1 MIKVAQ
7 SSDSGAFSNAIQQ
20 LPEVDNPKIFGLPT
34 NIDRSVQRF
43 NSNQVITQ
51 LNSLAAV
58 SAAELRFDKEKWT
71 ETLGPLLQMWT
82 NIYKGDQA
90 YNDVQIEKGRSSD
103 PVEQFVYMEMQSAIK
118 LLSTVNQSI
127 TSITKVLQGTEM
139 LTPKTEAEATQLMA
153 NTVPAAWEKQWE
165 GPENPTAWIRIANKK
180 GAALVKWVQA
190 A

>member
-1 MIKVAQ
+1 
-7 SSDSGAFSNAIQQ
+7 

-51 LNSLAAV
+51 LKSLAAV

-82 NIYKGDQA
+82 NVYKGDQA

-103 PVEQFVYMEMQSAIK
+103 PVEQFVYMEM
-118 LLSTVNQSI
+118 
-127 TSITKVLQGTEM
+127 
-139 LTPKTEAEATQLMA
+139 
-153 NTVPAAWEKQWE
+153 
-165 GPENPTAWIRIANKK
+165 
-180 GAALVKWVQA
+180 
-190 A
+190 

>member
-51 LNSLAAV
+51 LKSLAAV

-90 YNDVQIEKGRSSD
+90 YNDVQIEKGKSSD
-103 PVEQFVYMEMQSAIK
+103 PVEQFVYMEM
-118 LLSTVNQSI
+118 
-127 TSITKVLQGTEM
+127 
-139 LTPKTEAEATQLMA
+139 
-153 NTVPAAWEKQWE
+153 
-165 GPENPTAWIRIANKK
+165 
-180 GAALVKWVQA
+180 
-190 A
+190 